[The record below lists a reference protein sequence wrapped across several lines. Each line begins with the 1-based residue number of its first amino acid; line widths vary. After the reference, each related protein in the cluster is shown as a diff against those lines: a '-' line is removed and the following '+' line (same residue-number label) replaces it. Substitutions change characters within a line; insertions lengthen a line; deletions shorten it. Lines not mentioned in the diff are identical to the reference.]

1 MLMRLRA
8 GSLSPRRGIALAS
21 VLGIAAVLM
30 IKANVLILTVHRNR
44 PFQVAR
50 ADQVKATYLARGAIE
65 YILLKIRSLPNEFYD
80 AYKDLRGKVRDEG
93 SEELGM
99 KKADLYQEFI
109 KDFVVSDL
117 EGNTINFPL
126 NGSSPPTPLD
136 DDLGRVTFVKFSII
150 GETPILNTSASEEYY
165 EQDIMKIVVE
175 ARVGGTIRE
184 ITQIINLSRG
194 VELH

>member
-1 MLMRLRA
+1 MLMRLRPDA
-8 GSLSPRRGIALAS
+8 LSSRRGIALAT

-30 IKANVLILTVHRNR
+30 IMANVLILSVHRNR

-50 ADQVKATYLARGAIE
+50 ADQVQATYLARGAIE
-65 YILLKIRSLPNEFYD
+65 YILLKVRSLPNEFYD
-80 AYKDLRGKVRDEG
+80 AYKDLRGRIRDEG
-93 SEELGM
+93 NVALGM
-99 KKADLYQEFI
+99 KKAELYQEFI
-109 KDFVVSDL
+109 KDFVLSDL
-117 EGNTINFPL
+117 EGNIINFPL

-150 GETPILNTSASEEYY
+150 GETPILSTSASEEYY